1 MTAAVELNSNEHI
14 QSLLFVNLIS
24 FCCWTYLNET
34 CMGEKKN
41 ACMVLVW
48 KTKGK
53 GPLGNV
59 DVGGIY

>member
-1 MTAAVELNSNEHI
+1 
-14 QSLLFVNLIS
+14 
-24 FCCWTYLNET
+24 
-34 CMGEKKN
+34 MGEKKN